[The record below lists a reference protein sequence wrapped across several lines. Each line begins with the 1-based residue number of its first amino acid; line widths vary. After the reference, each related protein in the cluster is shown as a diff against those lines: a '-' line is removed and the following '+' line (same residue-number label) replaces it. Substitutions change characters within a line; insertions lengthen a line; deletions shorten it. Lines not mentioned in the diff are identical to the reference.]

1 MDPITA
7 ISLAIGAIKLGIEI
21 YQYIHSRPDTPEEVK
36 VKVAA
41 KIESDMVTLQRLE
54 DQRTEWEK
62 RNDYQSP

>member
-21 YQYIHSRPDTPEEVK
+21 YSYIHEHPSTPSEVK

-41 KIESDMVTLQRLE
+41 KIESDLITLKRLE

-62 RNDYQSP
+62 RNDVQSP

>member
-21 YQYIHSRPDTPEEVK
+21 YQYIHSLPSTPDEVK